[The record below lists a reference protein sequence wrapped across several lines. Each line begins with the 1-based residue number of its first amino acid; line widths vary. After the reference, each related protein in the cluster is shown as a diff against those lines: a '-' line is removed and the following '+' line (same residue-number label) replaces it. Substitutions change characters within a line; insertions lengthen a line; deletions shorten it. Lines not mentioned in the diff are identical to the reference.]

1 MLKKKLYIAAVG
13 ILAFAMS
20 GCVSYTEDS
29 ETVPEPVVSSEKED
43 EYRALLEET
52 FNDFYWNY
60 DEESIEF
67 FEAEVPQNSDDFGK
81 SALSSS
87 EEAGYKL
94 SRYSGD
100 TLVCAAVNLL
110 FYNGNAAGCA
120 YAYINNGKIAGVY
133 YVPNMD
139 KTKAYSLND
148 RNVLSSSA
156 AFTAYESDAP
166 MAEFEERSIGSLSA
180 LKNGFSSEGDNGYE
194 FMTAVIEDEKATVYT
209 AKGKMPLEF
218 EEGLLVLDCAVS
230 SKDDV
235 YNGIAVVLGRQGYSG
250 EGGSHTIISEKVVY
264 LDRNGN
270 YVSTI
275 TEGKGAS
282 FVGFDGEY
290 IVISQNGFID
300 FYKGT
305 TKEIGIYTGIE
316 VTDIK
321 KCDFDGD
328 GRYEYVLTDGNDIFV
343 CRLENHTFSLLW
355 RTNISSAF
363 FDGDIYV
370 GDLNGDG
377 VSEIYL
383 ADSSGYGIRYTL
395 TEKGFK
401 YDTVGEGGE
410 CRYVCDFNLDG
421 KSDYIETYADENASA
436 KLFIAK

>member
-1 MLKKKLYIAAVG
+1 MLKKKLYILLAG
-13 ILAFAMS
+13 ILALAMT
-20 GCVSYTEDS
+20 GCVDYTSES
-29 ETVPEPVVSSEKED
+29 ETVPEAVVSSEKED
-43 EYRALLEET
+43 ELRALLEET
-52 FNDFYWNY
+52 FNAFYWNY

-67 FEAEVPQNSDDFGK
+67 FEAEVPENSDDFGK
-81 SALSSS
+81 SALLSS

-100 TLVCAAVNLL
+100 TLICAAVNLL
-110 FYNGNAAGCA
+110 FYNGKAAGCA

-139 KTKAYSLND
+139 KTRAYSLND
-148 RNVLSSSA
+148 RNVLSSGA
-156 AFTAYESDAP
+156 AFVAYESDAP
-166 MAEFEERSIGSLSA
+166 EVEFEQKEAGYFSA

-194 FMTAVIEDEKATVYT
+194 FMTAVIEDDMATVYT
-209 AKGKMPLEF
+209 ANSKLPLTF
-218 EEGLLVLDCAVS
+218 DEGELVMDCAVS
-230 SKDDV
+230 SRDDV
-235 YNGIAVVLGRQGYSG
+235 YNGIAVVLGRRGYSG
-250 EGGSHTIISEKVVY
+250 ESGSHTIISEKVVY

-275 TEGKGAS
+275 TEGKGIS

-305 TKEIGIYTGIE
+305 EKEIGIYTG
-316 VTDIK
+316 VDASDIK

-328 GRYEYVLTDGNDIFV
+328 GRYEYVLTDGADIFV
-343 CRLENHTFSLLW
+343 CRLENHTYSLLW
-355 RTNISSAF
+355 RTNISTAF
-363 FDGDIYV
+363 FDGNIYV

-377 VSEIYL
+377 VNEIYL
-383 ADSSGYGIRYTL
+383 ADSNGYGIRYTL

-401 YDTVGEGGE
+401 YDTVSEDGR

-421 KSDYIETYADENASA
+421 KSDYLETYADDSMGA
-436 KLFIAK
+436 KLFTAK